1 MSAAGHLAIPPA
13 PRSTCLHSRRAR
25 RIIPVHP
32 QPPRPPAR
40 RPTAAHACSD
50 DDVRLA
56 RRIQRDVAHR
66 GRNMADVIA
75 QYTRFVK
82 PSHDDYIAPSKR
94 AADLIIPWH
103 RGDNLVAVDLIV
115 GHLKSHIVNDV
126 LLSEYPNLHL
136 VESTFQMRGMHT
148 IIRDRTTP
156 KGEFIFMA
164 DRLIRLVRAHARP
177 GAPRCALRGCVDAAD
192 TRACC
197 RDVLWLQGCINFCRV
212 GMMCSVRR
220 LGDESVLRRSCGC
233 ASMHEGTTSHRRRG

>member
-1 MSAAGHLAIPPA
+1 M
-13 PRSTCLHSRRAR
+13 
-25 RIIPVHP
+25 
-32 QPPRPPAR
+32 
-40 RPTAAHACSD
+40 
-50 DDVRLA
+50 RLA

-126 LLSEYPNLHL
+126 LMSEFPNLHL

-156 KGEFIFMA
+156 KGDFIFMA
-164 DRLIRLVRAHARP
+164 DRLIRLVWPRRA
-177 GAPRCALRGCVDAAD
+177 APLCWAVGTLFLRE
-192 TRACC
+192 CC
-197 RDVLWLQGCINFCRV
+197 WDVTWLQGFMRMARV
-212 GMMCSVRR
+212 GCCVQLDS
-220 LGDESVLRRSCGC
+220 E
-233 ASMHEGTTSHRRRG
+233 RGVA